1 MTEPAVT
8 ADEAVSRLETTF
20 GAIRRDRMQDVPILN
35 PALQVEAIGMRA
47 WQGHWLGALVTP
59 WFINLVLLPGQG
71 AWRSVADRDSVWH
84 AFPSGK
90 FEFIAGSEPGLG
102 AFHACSLFSP
112 VLEFADHET
121 ARETARVAL
130 ESLFD
135 PSLLGEKPATRSVD
149 GPDMSRRDF
158 LRGAAATRP

>member
-8 ADEAVSRLETTF
+8 ADEAASRLETTF
-20 GAIRRDRMQDVPILN
+20 GTIGRERMQDVPILN
-35 PALQVEAIGMRA
+35 PALRVEAIGMRA
-47 WQGHWLGALVTP
+47 WQGNWLGALVTP

-71 AWRSVADRDSVWH
+71 PWRSVADRDSVWP

-90 FEFIAGSEPGLG
+90 FEFIAGSETDLG
-102 AFHACSLFSP
+102 PFHACSLFSP

-135 PSLLGEKPATRSVD
+135 PSLLGEEPATRSAD
-149 GPDMSRRDF
+149 GPGMSRRDF

>member
-8 ADEAVSRLETTF
+8 ADDAVSRLETTF

-84 AFPSGK
+84 GCDLLSVGVSSFGHLSGVHYQNDAGWDGYLQAVEGGRFPLSRAFVPT
-90 FEFIAGSEPGLG
+90 ASERLTRELILQLKLG
-102 AFHACSLFSP
+102 
-112 VLEFADHET
+112 
-121 ARETARVAL
+121 RV
-130 ESLFD
+130 D
-135 PSLLGEKPATRSVD
+135 TR
-149 GPDMSRRDF
+149 G
-158 LRGAAATRP
+158 